1 MFRSLVLAVIA
12 SAAVGCGFTPEA
24 GEWLA
29 SGFTIVS
36 DTCPEDDDG
45 GSDEIE
51 DSPFWLFVDD
61 DGALALGFEADATGD
76 DRVAC
81 TLEGRELG
89 CPVVEEIDLSEFDLD
104 YVLTLTSDF
113 GGRFTSPTALEG
125 TLSVVAVCVG
135 ADCEEGESCEVEA
148 TFDGAWQE

>member
-1 MFRSLVLAVIA
+1 MLRNLVLAIVA

-45 GSDEIE
+45 GSDELE
-51 DSPFWLFVDD
+51 DAPFWLFVDD
-61 DGALALGFEADATGD
+61 DGEVALGFDADATGD

-89 CPVVEEIDLSEFDLD
+89 CPAVDVVDLTEFDLD
-104 YVLTLTSDF
+104 YVLTLTTTL
-113 GGRFTSPTALEG
+113 GGRFSGPDALDG
-125 TLSVVAVCVG
+125 TLSLVAVCVG

-148 TFDGAWQE
+148 TFDGTLAE